1 MKKRGICIFLIIIF
15 ILGAAGSFWYLKY
28 GRDLLKK
35 VSGLSKEEYI
45 ECKNT
50 QDYNSV
56 IDKLMKKDEFRDM
69 SVDERG
75 QKVADYLKQ
84 LAILNKK
91 DDTGVGLKKDSIK
104 YYSEMGAVVY
114 SDEDDYCNIILV
126 QDYNDMTFS
135 VPDYKDNNIDKLIKD
150 NEDNKADDTDKLNIL
165 LLYDDVDEQCKND
178 YIDTISKY
186 EQDENINISL
196 TVDDEVTVEDYMN
209 KLSAADIV
217 IVAAH
222 GLYGYTP
229 DTWFTD
235 NVEKTQMIC
244 TNEKVTADNKKKY
257 SEKLKN
263 HSIVMTKS
271 FANVGNKYYMVL
283 PELFTNSYSENE
295 LNGEFIYLC
304 SCEMLGKYNESEQT
318 KYDTKMVQA
327 LLDCGADSVAAYYN
341 DVFKYYALCMLDSIL
356 GNLIDENTLLVA
368 VDNAKEE
375 YGADNEQFAEVMGWL
390 DEEYKTKNQEVYE
403 NSVLKCIGD
412 NSAAIGIYGDEE
424 YCINIKLQNNEAEQ
438 IDAQSMWIEFLTSGK
453 YQNLINEYN
462 YEWETASDIM
472 EACENGYRYAL
483 SDLNGDGIDELLLE
497 KTQCD
502 DGEWKYTWTFAISDG
517 NIICVDERYG
527 FDSFRKSGI
536 DNTIFVSSITRPTA
550 DYYQY
555 DFYKMEGNQYVNAYS
570 IIKDY
575 DHIYYDY
582 GTTTKD
588 IENKA
593 EELDNLEDFNW
604 KYLEEDNQQNV
615 SIQHT
620 PDNKNIPEDAVT
632 YNGHSYY
639 CFDNGI
645 QTWLEAES
653 YCESLGGHLAVIE
666 DADEN
671 TFLYNYMLSCGY
683 ESAYFGYSDLEEEGT
698 WVWVDGNSTYSNWAV
713 DEPNNDDGDEDYAMF
728 FYKYTDGK
736 WNDGSFINDSD
747 HGGRA
752 FICEW

>member
-15 ILGAAGSFWYLKY
+15 ILGAAGSVWYLKY
-28 GRDLLKK
+28 GKDLLKK
-35 VSGLSKEEYI
+35 VSGLSKVEYI
-45 ECKNT
+45 ECKSA

-56 IDKLMKKDEFRDM
+56 IDNLMKKDEFKDM

-75 QKVADYLKQ
+75 EKVADYLKQ
-84 LAILNKK
+84 LSILNKK
-91 DDTGVGLKKDSIK
+91 DGTGVGLKKDSIK

-114 SDEDDYCNIILV
+114 NDEDDYCNIILV
-126 QDYNDMTFS
+126 RDYNDMTFS
-135 VPDYKDNNIDKLIKD
+135 NPNYKDNNIDKLIKN
-150 NEDNKADDTDKLNIL
+150 NEDNKGDDTDNLNIL

-178 YIDTISKY
+178 YIDTISQY

-217 IVAAH
+217 IIAAH

-229 DTWFTD
+229 DTWFTN

-244 TNEKVTADNKKKY
+244 TNEKVTVDNKKKY

-271 FANVGNKYYMVL
+271 FANIGNKYYMVL

-304 SCEMLGKYNESEQT
+304 CCEMLGKYNESEQT
-318 KYDTKMVQA
+318 KYDTKMVQV

-356 GNLIDENTLLVA
+356 DNLIDGNTLLVA

-403 NSVLKCIGD
+403 KSVLKCIGD

-424 YCINIKLQNNEAEQ
+424 YCINVRLQDDEEEK
-438 IDAQSMWIEFLTSGK
+438 IDAQAMWTDFLANGK
-453 YQNLINEYN
+453 YQKLIDEYN
-462 YEWETASDIM
+462 YEGETASEIM
-472 EACENGYRYAL
+472 EVCENGYRYVL
-483 SDLNGDGIDELLLE
+483 SDLDGDGIDELLLE
-497 KTQCD
+497 KTRS
-502 DGEWKYTWTFAISDG
+502 DGQEWKYTWTFVISDG
-517 NIICVDERYG
+517 NIICVDERFGY
-527 FDSFRKSGI
+527 DSYRKSSA
-536 DNTIFVSSITRPTA
+536 DNTIVVSLNVRPSI

-555 DFYKMEGNQYVNAYS
+555 DFYRIESNQYVIAYS
-570 IIKDY
+570 IIKDS
-575 DHIYYDY
+575 DHVYYDD
-582 GTTTKD
+582 GDTTKD
-588 IENKA
+588 IEDVS
-593 EELDNLEDFNW
+593 EELNNIEDFDW
-604 KYLEEDNQQNV
+604 KILEADNQQNEAL
-615 SIQHT
+615 QHT
-620 PDNKNIPEDAVT
+620 TNKSIPDGAVT

-645 QTWLEAES
+645 QTWHEAEA

-671 TFLYNYMLSCGY
+671 NFLYNYMLSCGL
-683 ESAYFGYSDLEEEGT
+683 ESAYFGCSDFEEEGNWK
-698 WVWVDGNSTYSNWAV
+698 WVVGNSTYFNWAEA
-713 DEPNNDDGDEDYAMF
+713 EPNSETENEDYAMF
-728 FYKYTDGK
+728 YYKYTDGK
-736 WNDGSFINDSD
+736 WNDGDFADNTAD
-747 HGGRA
+747 GGKA
-752 FICEW
+752 YICEW